1 MLKDTLVL
9 TVNVVNEQPLNSYTM
24 YKEESSKLNKCIFL
38 YESHL
43 MLKNARQEVT
53 KESLLQHVARQ
64 TM

>member
-1 MLKDTLVL
+1 M
-9 TVNVVNEQPLNSYTM
+9 NVVNEQPLNSYTM
-24 YKEESSKLNKCIFL
+24 YKEESSKLNKYVFL